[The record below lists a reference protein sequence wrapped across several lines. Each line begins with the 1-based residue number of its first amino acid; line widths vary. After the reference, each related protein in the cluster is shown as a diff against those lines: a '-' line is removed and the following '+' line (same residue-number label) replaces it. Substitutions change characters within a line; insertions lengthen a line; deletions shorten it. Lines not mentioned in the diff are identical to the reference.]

1 MNRKILIIAYYFPPE
16 GGPAVQRISK
26 FIKYLYPSGYESVV
40 ITSKHRVK
48 IFDESLLKDVSDVK
62 RIYRIID
69 LGFIFG
75 KKIVRLFFRDKYIDQ
90 HQLWNYLVML
100 KIKKILKENKI
111 DLIFSTTP
119 PHSSNLLAYK
129 ISQKYLIPWIAD
141 FRDEWTYDPN
151 FNRYN
156 KTIIDIERNILL
168 KTSAITTVTKK
179 AQKNFASIIDD
190 PGKTF
195 CIYNGYDVDD
205 YKHISEGK
213 SVNDKK
219 LKIIYTGR
227 FTKKSSPAELFEKLS
242 EFKKSGSIDFKKI
255 DINVVGQEGNKKW
268 LNKYNELKPEIRF
281 TQYQPHN
288 ISVKMLA
295 ESDVLLLLAS
305 NTPDSEVFTGKIF
318 EYLYLKKTILAI
330 IRYRGELS
338 DWLEEYG
345 AVYIGIENETG
356 SVGKAVYNLYND
368 FINGQLK
375 KNVNEKFVQKYDRR
389 ILTESLSNLFGNIL
403 AGSNS

>member
-1 MNRKILIIAYYFPPE
+1 MKRKVSIISYYFPPE

-26 FIKYLYPSGYESVV
+26 FIKYLYVFGFESVV
-40 ITSKHRVK
+40 ITSRHRVK

-69 LGFIFG
+69 LGFILG
-75 KKIVRLFFRDKYIDQ
+75 KKIVRLFLRDKYIDQ

-141 FRDEWTYDPN
+141 FRDEWTFDPN
-151 FNRYN
+151 FNRNN
-156 KTIIDIERNILL
+156 KAIIDIERNILS

-179 AQKNFASIIDD
+179 AQNNFASIIDD
-190 PGKTF
+190 PSKTF

-205 YKHISEGK
+205 YKHIPEVE

-227 FTKKSSPAELFEKLS
+227 FTKKSSPTELFDGLVKLRKSEK
-242 EFKKSGSIDFKKI
+242 IDFSNI
-255 DINVVGQEGNKKW
+255 DFNVVGQEGNKKW
-268 LNKYNELKPEIRF
+268 LAKYAELKSEIRF
-281 TQYQPHN
+281 TKYQPHN
-288 ISVKMLA
+288 ISIRMLA

-305 NTPDSEVFTGKIF
+305 NTPQSEVFTGKIF
-318 EYLYLKKTILAI
+318 EYIYLRKPILAI
-330 IRYRGELS
+330 IRFRGELS
-338 DWLEEYG
+338 EWLKEYG
-345 AVYIGIENETG
+345 TVYIGIENENG
-356 SVGKAVYNLYND
+356 SVEKTITNVYND
-368 FINGQLK
+368 FIKGELN
-375 KNVNEKFVQKYDRR
+375 KNVNEKFVYKYDRKT
-389 ILTESLSNLFGNIL
+389 LTESLSKIFNKVL
-403 AGSNS
+403 